1 MRKILYLSAVIIA
14 VAFIGCSKDDSD
26 SEQSVSSKCYFD
38 ALRVANGMPQISNS
52 GRYKQIEYDC
62 LLDTINTNISVT
74 KQLPTLNPLSD
85 TEIYFRAV
93 FYASRFQV
101 DDVNTYET
109 KNEIYTVNFKNGD
122 ALIGDVSDTKTTMK
136 VKVRFQCKH

>member
-1 MRKILYLSAVIIA
+1 MRKLLFAVI
-14 VAFIGCSKDDSD
+14 VAAAFVGCSKDND
-26 SEQSVSSKCYFD
+26 SEQSVSSNCYFD

-62 LLDTINTNISVT
+62 LLDTINTNKSVT

-93 FYASRFQV
+93 FYSSRFKV
-101 DDVNTYET
+101 EDINTYET
-109 KNEIYTVNFKNGD
+109 LNEVYTVNFKNGD
-122 ALIGDVSDTKTTMK
+122 ALIGDVNDTKTTMK

>member
-1 MRKILYLSAVIIA
+1 MRKLLFAVIVA
-14 VAFIGCSKDDSD
+14 AAFIGCSKDND
-26 SEQSVSSKCYFD
+26 SEQSVSSNCYFD

-93 FYASRFQV
+93 FYSSRFKV
-101 DDVNTYET
+101 EDINTYET
-109 KNEIYTVNFKNGD
+109 LNEVYTVNFKNGD
-122 ALIGDVSDTKTTMK
+122 ALIGDVNDTKTTMK

>member
-1 MRKILYLSAVIIA
+1 MRKLLFAVI
-14 VAFIGCSKDDSD
+14 VAAAFVGCSKDND
-26 SEQSVSSKCYFD
+26 SEQSVSSNCYFD

-62 LLDTINTNISVT
+62 LLDTINTKISVT

-93 FYASRFQV
+93 FYSSRFKV
-101 DDVNTYET
+101 EDINTYET
-109 KNEIYTVNFKNGD
+109 LNEVYTVNFKNGD
-122 ALIGDVSDTKTTMK
+122 ALIGDVNDTKTTMK

>member
-1 MRKILYLSAVIIA
+1 MRKILFAVIVAA
-14 VAFIGCSKDDSD
+14 VFVGCSKDSD

-62 LLDTINTNISVT
+62 LLDTINTNVSIT

-101 DDVNTYET
+101 DDVNSYET
-109 KNEIYTVNFKNGD
+109 RNEVYTVNFKNGD

-136 VKVRFQCKH
+136 VIVRFQCKH